1 MDDLE
6 CIVNPMNKLRFLSNF
21 GLRIINYKTSN
32 VINCKCKQINKM
44 NNNNISY
51 AYIRGLINEETR

>member
-21 GLRIINYKTSN
+21 GLRIIN
-32 VINCKCKQINKM
+32 CKCKQINKM
-44 NNNNISY
+44 NNNNI
-51 AYIRGLINEETR
+51 